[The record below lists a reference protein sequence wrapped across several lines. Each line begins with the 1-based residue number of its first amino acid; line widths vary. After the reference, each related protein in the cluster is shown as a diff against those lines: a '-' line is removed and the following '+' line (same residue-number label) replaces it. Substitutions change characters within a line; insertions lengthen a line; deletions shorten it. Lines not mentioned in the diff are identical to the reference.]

1 MASLQDIRD
10 AVDTALTA
18 ASTDT
23 IAIRPVQ
30 ELDAAVNVSG
40 SAVAAL
46 VQFAGANYLTVMGG
60 EGDGL
65 TFTITVAAPKT
76 RAGRKMLDALVDPDP
91 DSTTSLRNLINGSLG
106 GVVAW
111 FNVSSASGYS
121 DEAIGEADYLTVD
134 FTCDVGT

>member
-10 AVDTALTA
+10 AINAALTA
-18 ASTDT
+18 ASSDT

-46 VQFAGANYLTVMGG
+46 VQFAGANYLTVQGG

-65 TFTITVAAPKT
+65 TFTVTVAAPKS
-76 RAGRKMLDALVDPDP
+76 RAGRKMLDALVDPDL
-91 DSTTSLRNLINGSLG
+91 DSETSLRNLINGTLG
-106 GVVAW
+106 DVVAW
-111 FNVSSASGYS
+111 FNVASASGYA
-121 DEAIGEADYLTVD
+121 DETIGEADYLTVD
-134 FTCDVGT
+134 FSCDVGT

>member
-1 MASLQDIRD
+1 MSSLADIRD
-10 AVDTALTA
+10 AIDEALKA
-18 ASTDT
+18 ASTAAVT
-23 IAIRPVQ
+23 IRPVQ

-40 SAVAAL
+40 AAVAAL
-46 VQFAGANYLTVMGG
+46 VQFAGANYLTVTGG

-91 DSTTSLRNLINGSLG
+91 DSTTSLRNLINGTLG

-111 FNVSSASGYS
+111 FNVAGASGYA
-121 DEAIGEADYLTVD
+121 DETVGEADYMTVD
-134 FTCDVGT
+134 FTCEVGT